1 MGNPASQKR
10 WFLSSASQ
18 KNLRLRRVKSYTI
31 TDDSDVEAVNA
42 VGEEEPVG
50 FRDKVGGITIE
61 FDYYFEQGA
70 AEVNWRAL
78 KDSKELVSLV
88 SQDENGGE
96 RLQYLPARVAN
107 VAGDGDDEGS
117 HMGKVKIVALGRKR
131 L

>member
-10 WFLSSASQ
+10 WFLSSATQ

-31 TDDSDVEAVNA
+31 TDDSDSETVNS
-42 VGEEEPVG
+42 VGEEFPIG
-50 FRDKVGGITIE
+50 FRDKPGGYTIE
-61 FDYYFEQGA
+61 FDYYFEQGTP
-70 AEVNWRAL
+70 EVGWRKL
-78 KDSKELVSLV
+78 KETKEIVTLV

-96 RLQYLPARVAN
+96 RLQYRPARVVN

-117 HMGKVKIVALGRKR
+117 HMGKVKILALRCQA